1 MGLLLLLKLESGVH
15 GKRSKD
21 QDNQIHWRKPY
32 LEIYLW
38 VILLYWRTIM
48 TSFDTFKDLNDDLGL
63 NIDTQD
69 INNNK
74 NSTHA

>member
-15 GKRSKD
+15 GKRLKD
-21 QDNQIHWRKPY
+21 QDNQAHWWKPY

-48 TSFDTFKDLNDDLGL
+48 TSFDIFRDLNDDLRL